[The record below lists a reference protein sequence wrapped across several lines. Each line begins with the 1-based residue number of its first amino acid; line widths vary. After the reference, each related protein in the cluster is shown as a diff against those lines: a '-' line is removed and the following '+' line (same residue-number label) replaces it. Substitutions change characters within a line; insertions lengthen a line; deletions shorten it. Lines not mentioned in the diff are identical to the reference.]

1 MILVTSSNFSVVI
14 DLRTIQ
20 VNQILEYTI
29 PYLPFQLSFIL
40 SKVEKI
46 LNLLCEEVVGRPAL
60 LLKYNLFKE
69 LFFKGYLCCETI
81 LCHKEAL
88 AV

>member
-60 LLKYNLFKE
+60 LLKYNLFKG
-69 LFFKGYLCCETI
+69 LSFKGYLCCETI
-81 LCHKEAL
+81 LCHEEAL